1 MLSRSTTRDRNA
13 RWQQIARVAAFLL
26 VVVVAWICIAPD
38 VDLLDSTADQP
49 TIMKILLSVPAVAV
63 AAPELRAATQIG
75 DPHAVFDT
83 GRSATGTETLPW
95 TCTWVC

>member
-1 MLSRSTTRDRNA
+1 MLSRGTIRDRNA
-13 RWQQIARVAAFLL
+13 RWQRIALAAAFLL

-49 TIMKILLSVPAVAV
+49 TTMKILLSVPAVAV
-63 AAPELRAATQIG
+63 AAPELCAAARIRTA
-75 DPHAVFDT
+75 HAASDMGSST
-83 GRSATGTETLPW
+83 TGTQTPPW